1 MNRILLTFFALGWM
15 AAAYLVQDINYR
27 PRLLLKVLKKYDVP
41 GFEALQPLPVPHY
54 GPTPG
59 KYFEIRTP
67 GSEVRYVY
75 VGRVNS
81 CRTGGCDDP
90 GKPVDPK
97 ELESEFFDYFLLF
110 DEAVRVRA
118 VRVYNYEASYG
129 YEITAPGWLRQFLG
143 YDGTRELIVGKD
155 VDAITGATV
164 SVYAITADVEAR
176 TQQLQEWLTTERQ
189 PADSSA
195 AESGGKVGSTPD

>member
-1 MNRILLTFFALGWM
+1 MNRILLAFSALVWVS
-15 AAAYLVQDINYR
+15 ASYLIQDINYR

-67 GSEVRYVY
+67 ESEVRYVY

-81 CRTGGCDDP
+81 CRTGGCNEPDKPIDP
-90 GKPVDPK
+90 GQ
-97 ELESEFFDYFLLF
+97 LESEFFDYFLLF
-110 DEAVRVRA
+110 DETVHVRA
-118 VRVYNYEASYG
+118 IRVYNYEASYG

-164 SVYAITADVEAR
+164 SVYAITADVETR
-176 TQQLQEWLTTERQ
+176 TRQLQEWLEKNRQ
-189 PADSSA
+189 PTVDSSA
-195 AESGGKVGSTPD
+195 ADGEEKVH